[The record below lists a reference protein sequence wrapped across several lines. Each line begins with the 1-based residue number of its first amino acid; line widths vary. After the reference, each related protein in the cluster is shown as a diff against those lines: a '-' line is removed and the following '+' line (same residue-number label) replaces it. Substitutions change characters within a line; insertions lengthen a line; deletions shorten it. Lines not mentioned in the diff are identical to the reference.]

1 MNLHS
6 SRGLIKNG
14 RREWLNM
21 LAPEKI
27 SIIFTDSPQYNLK
40 YLDEK
45 IGSCLIK
52 NGVEILPQLEADC
65 VNKRE

>member
-6 SRGLIKNG
+6 SRGLIKNE

-21 LAPEKI
+21 LAPEEI
-27 SIIFTDSPQYNLK
+27 PIIFTHSPKNNLK

-45 IGSCLIK
+45 IDSCLIK
-52 NGVEILPQLEADC
+52 NGVKILSQLEADC
-65 VNKRE
+65 VSMR